1 MAGLIARC
9 LGAARLDAAT
19 YEGVEADESTTGQ
32 AMFVVALSSV
42 AAGIGAADQAGM
54 PGIVGG
60 TVVSVAAWFLW
71 AALVTLIGTRLLP
84 EPSTQ
89 ADLGQVIRTTGFSA
103 SPGVLQ
109 ILGVV
114 PNLGPVVGPL
124 TNLWMLAA
132 MVVAVRQALDYT
144 GTGRA
149 ILVTVLG
156 FVAFVAVLMLLA
168 MFFGVRIG
176 LIEAVYRGGGPDSFG
191 SPGILTVPLFT

>member
-1 MAGLIARC
+1 MASLIARC

-19 YEGVEADESTTGQ
+19 YEDVEADESTTGQ
-32 AMFVVALSSV
+32 AMLVVALSSV

-103 SPGVLQ
+103 SPGILQ

-114 PNLGPVVGPL
+114 PRLGPVVGPL

-156 FVAFVAVLMLLA
+156 FIAFVMVLTLLA
-168 MFFGVRIG
+168 MFFGVGIG
-176 LIEAVYRGGGPDSFG
+176 LVEAVYRGGR
-191 SPGILTVPLFT
+191 

>member
-19 YEGVEADESTTGQ
+19 YEDVEADESTTGQ
-32 AMFVVALSSV
+32 AMLVVALSSV
-42 AAGIGAADQAGM
+42 AAGIGAANQAGM

-84 EPSTQ
+84 EPSTE

-103 SPGVLQ
+103 SPGILQ
-109 ILGVV
+109 ILGAV

-132 MVVAVRQALDYT
+132 MVVAVRQALAYP
-144 GTGRA
+144 GPAGASR
-149 ILVTVLG
+149 VTAPG
-156 FVAFVAVLMLLA
+156 FAGSAVV
-168 MFFGVRIG
+168 F
-176 LIEAVYRGGGPDSFG
+176 
-191 SPGILTVPLFT
+191 

>member
-32 AMFVVALSSV
+32 AMLVVALSSV

-103 SPGVLQ
+103 SPGILQ

-156 FVAFVAVLMLLA
+156 FVAFVVVLVLMA
-168 MFFGVRIG
+168 RFFGVGIG
-176 LIEAVYRGGGPDSFG
+176 LVEAVYRGGR
-191 SPGILTVPLFT
+191 